1 MKKIILSL
9 CLSSISLIGMSQ
21 KSQIDLPITWDDTAN
36 VDYTV
41 IGFGS
46 DTAYL
51 APDQTNASN
60 IVLEV
65 IKPIGAQTWAG
76 VVLGNDSL
84 ASAIPF
90 SAGNTIMRAR
100 IYAPVIGTPI
110 RLKMENEGNAGIFV
124 ETQVN
129 TTVAGWD
136 TISFDFA
143 NQVPGT
149 QAINFSNVYDK
160 IAVFFNFGN
169 TPTTANETYQI
180 DYVEFAGGGSSG
192 PSKAQIDLPINW
204 DDTANVNYAVI
215 DFGGNVSSLVVDP
228 TNASNLVLK
237 TDKPSTAQT
246 WAGTTLGNSLA
257 TAIPFAASSTIMQA
271 RVWSAASGIPVLMKV
286 EDQANA
292 AIFVET
298 LASTS
303 RVGWDTLTFDF
314 ANPGPNAQALNFAN
328 TYNKV
333 SLFFN
338 FNVVPTATETY
349 YTDDVWFGM
358 GSTGPS
364 KAQIDLPIN
373 WDDTANVDYTVIDF
387 GGNGSSIVV
396 DPTNASN
403 IVLKTDKPTTAQT
416 WAGTTL
422 GNSLATAI
430 PFAAS
435 STIMQARIW
444 SAASGIPVLMK
455 VEDQTNAGI
464 FVETLASTSRV
475 GWDTL
480 TFDFANPG
488 PNTQALNFAN
498 TYDKVSLFFNF
509 NVVPTATET
518 YYTDDVWFGMGSA
531 GPSKA
536 QINLPINWDDT
547 ANVDY
552 TVIDFGGNGSSIV
565 VDPTNAANIV
575 LKTDKPSS
583 AQSWAGTTLG
593 NSLATAI
600 PFAASSTI
608 MQARIWSAASGIP
621 VLMKVED
628 QTNAGIFVETLAS
641 TSRVGWDTLTFDF
654 ANPGP
659 NTQALNFANT
669 YDKVSL
675 FFNFNVVPTATETY
689 YTDDVWFGMGSA
701 GPSKAQIDLP
711 INWDDTAN
719 VSYAVTVFGGNVS
732 AVVTD
737 PTNASNLVLQV
748 DKPATAQSWAGTTLG
763 SAALASAIPF
773 AASNT
778 VMQAKVWSAASG
790 IPVLLKV
797 EDQANSGIFVETL
810 ATTSKAGWDTLTFDF
825 ANPGPNTQAL
835 NFANTYDVVSIFFN
849 FNVVPAATETYYL
862 DNISFGS
869 LITGIQEFKANPTFT
884 VYPNPA
890 NDFVTI
896 DASLL
901 ENINQVVVTNSIG
914 QVVLQKSLSVLDNK
928 IDVANFENGVYFM
941 ILNSESGSKT
951 SKFMVAK

>member
-1 MKKIILSL
+1 
-9 CLSSISLIGMSQ
+9 MSQ

-314 ANPGPNAQALNFAN
+314 ANPGPN
-328 TYNKV
+328 
-333 SLFFN
+333 
-338 FNVVPTATETY
+338 
-349 YTDDVWFGM
+349 
-358 GSTGPS
+358 
-364 KAQIDLPIN
+364 
-373 WDDTANVDYTVIDF
+373 
-387 GGNGSSIVV
+387 
-396 DPTNASN
+396 
-403 IVLKTDKPTTAQT
+403 
-416 WAGTTL
+416 
-422 GNSLATAI
+422 
-430 PFAAS
+430 
-435 STIMQARIW
+435 
-444 SAASGIPVLMK
+444 
-455 VEDQTNAGI
+455 
-464 FVETLASTSRV
+464 
-475 GWDTL
+475 
-480 TFDFANPG
+480 
-488 PNTQALNFAN
+488 TQALNFAN

-719 VSYAVTVFGGNVS
+719 VSYAVTAFGGNVS